1 MTDKDLIKLANILK
15 GENIDNLLITDAWN
29 NYISAAPLTCRE

>member
-15 GENIDNLLITDAWN
+15 GENIDNLLITDATTLYYVS
-29 NYISAAPLTCRE
+29 NYYLSI